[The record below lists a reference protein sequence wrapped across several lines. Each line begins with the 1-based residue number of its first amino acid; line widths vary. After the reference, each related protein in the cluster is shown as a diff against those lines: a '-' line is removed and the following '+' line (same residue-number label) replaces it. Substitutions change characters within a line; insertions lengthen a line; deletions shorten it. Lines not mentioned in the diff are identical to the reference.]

1 MGKEYPLGY
10 EFFRPRLYKAFASK
24 ADLKDEVQ
32 IKKGIEQAEHVKKG
46 TTISRTPRSRIS
58 LTQVLHRDW
67 GSVCAKSSN
76 IERSTINAMG
86 DDSHHSNHI
95 TGTFSSAT
103 VLWSSDMR
111 SREKRAGQPA
121 YSDLFVAQRVLFTHI
136 EQFWDLVRTSMPDW
150 ISISDLCRLESPVVE
165 AGSAKPF

>member
-58 LTQVLHRDW
+58 LTQVLHRD
-67 GSVCAKSSN
+67 
-76 IERSTINAMG
+76 
-86 DDSHHSNHI
+86 
-95 TGTFSSAT
+95 
-103 VLWSSDMR
+103 
-111 SREKRAGQPA
+111 
-121 YSDLFVAQRVLFTHI
+121 
-136 EQFWDLVRTSMPDW
+136 
-150 ISISDLCRLESPVVE
+150 
-165 AGSAKPF
+165 